1 MIDIARV
8 NKIVHRKEIDFSI
21 DDWSIVEKRASD
33 LGITST
39 QYIRNMAVNGEI
51 IAYRFDDLIPLFD
64 NMNEIEKRLEQIA
77 VVARK
82 TKKVNIDVITKAQI
96 EIEQMRH
103 DIVSFLVVLKDNG
116 RIAKSGTT

>member
-1 MIDIARV
+1 MINIARV
-8 NKIVHRKEIDFSI
+8 NKTVHRKEIDFSI
-21 DDWSIVEKRASD
+21 DDWSIVEKRAAD

-39 QYIRNMAVNGEI
+39 QYIRNIAVNGEI

-64 NMNEIEKRLEQIA
+64 NINEIEKRLEQIA

-103 DIVSFLVVLKDNG
+103 DIVSFLFAMKNNG
-116 RIAKSGTT
+116 RTAKSGTT